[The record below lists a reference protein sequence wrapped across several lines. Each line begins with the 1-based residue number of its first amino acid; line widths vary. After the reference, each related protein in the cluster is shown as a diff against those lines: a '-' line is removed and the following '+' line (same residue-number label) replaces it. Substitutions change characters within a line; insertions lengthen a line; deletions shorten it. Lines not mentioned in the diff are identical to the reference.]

1 MKVNRQQ
8 IKSWLKQN
16 DPVELAKLRE
26 SADNVR
32 RENVGNQIHLRGLI
46 EFSNIC
52 SRRCLY
58 CGINACNN
66 KIQRYQ
72 MTGDEILQCARTAQ
86 QLGYE
91 TVVLQ
96 SGENKKLD
104 VNFIADVTRKI
115 KSTTTLAVTLS
126 VGEWNFETYKFWKQ
140 AGADRFLLRFETSN
154 DQLYRRLHPDSKNG
168 VAERFEALKSLR
180 DLQYEVGSGIM
191 IGLPGQS
198 YDILADDLLKFKEL
212 DLDMIG
218 VGPYIRH
225 HDTDLGRQLQ
235 SFMLDDE
242 NQVPA
247 TEEMTYKVIALSR
260 LLCPKANIP
269 STTALA
275 TLNKQSGREQ
285 GLCSGANIVM
295 PNVTPPEYRLM
306 YEIYPAK
313 ACIYETAE
321 ACHSCMLKRIESIGR
336 EIGTG
341 CGISPR
347 FLERQ
352 KMGVNL

>member
-1 MKVNRQQ
+1 MR
-8 IKSWLKQN
+8 
-16 DPVELAKLRE
+16 ELAD
-26 SADNVR
+26 SVR
-32 RENVGNQIHLRGLI
+32 KENVGSQIHLRGLI

-52 SRRCLY
+52 SRKCLY
-58 CGINACNN
+58 CGINASNC

-72 MTGDEILQCARTAQ
+72 MSRQEILECARTAKE
-86 QLGYE
+86 LKYG

-104 VNFIADVTRKI
+104 VNFLAEVIREI
-115 KSTTTLAVTLS
+115 KSTVDLAVTLS
-126 VGEWNFETYKFWKQ
+126 VGEWNLETYKLWKH

-168 VAERFEALKSLR
+168 AAERFEAIKLLKSLG
-180 DLQYEVGSGIM
+180 YEIGSGVM

-198 YDILADDLLKFKEL
+198 YDMLAEDLLKFKEL

-218 VGPYIRH
+218 VGPYIKH
-225 HDTDLGRQLQ
+225 ENTELGRELQ
-235 SFMLDDE
+235 SFMLDSE

-295 PNVTPPEYRLM
+295 PNVTLVKYRQM

-321 ACHSCMLKRIESIGR
+321 ACHSCMIKRIESIGR
-336 EIGTG
+336 KIGTG
-341 CGISPR
+341 SGISPR
-347 FLERQ
+347 FLERTEN
-352 KMGVNL
+352 GVKL